1 MENASDAGLEFL
13 DLKLKRVEGE
23 IRSSIFAKSTIMKVL
38 PVVVRNVISA
48 ISILYLIINLSV
60 RLLVEYTVLEGAFPV
75 TALMLLTLF
84 LVRKNFGDS
93 HKGAATDFKTRF
105 RIHKCEIKTK

>member
-38 PVVVRNVISA
+38 PVVVRNVLSA

-75 TALMLLTLF
+75 TALN
-84 LVRKNFGDS
+84 VAYIISCEKE
-93 HKGAATDFKTRF
+93 F
-105 RIHKCEIKTK
+105 RRLA